1 MTRGEVHLWRV
12 HLDIPSAAVA
22 RVYTALSVDERDRT
36 SRLAFERDQRRFI
49 VAHGALRDVLAR
61 YLEVTP
67 SRVGFAHNAAGKPA
81 LDPMFGSS
89 LRFNLSHSGALAL
102 IAIAMDADV
111 GVDVECVRAH
121 RDYSEIARWFFSVA
135 EAEYLASVPYAQH
148 AEAFIRC
155 WTRKEAFLKAR
166 GDGGVTAWDGLP
178 LTFTTGA
185 AEDPVEVQS
194 TAQGCWSIHTLRPAA
209 GYIGALAIEGC
220 DWRVTELR
228 WEMPRD

>member
-1 MTRGEVHLWRV
+1 MRGEVHIWRV
-12 HLDIPSAAVA
+12 HMDIPSAMAA
-22 RVYTALSVDERDRT
+22 RVYTVLSEDERE
-36 SRLAFERDQRRFI
+36 RLARLASERDQQRFI

-67 SRVGFAHNAAGKPA
+67 SRVEYVHNPSGKPA
-81 LDPMFGSS
+81 LDPGFGSP

-121 RDYSEIARWFFSVA
+121 RDYSEIARWFFSA
-135 EAEYLASVPYAQH
+135 TEAEYLASVPYAEH

-155 WTRKEAFLKAR
+155 WTLKEAFLKAR
-166 GDGGVTAWDGLP
+166 GDGLTAVLDGLP

-185 AEDPVEVQS
+185 AEDAVELQS
-194 TAQGCWSIHTLRPAA
+194 PASGRWSIHTLRPAP
-209 GYIGALAIEGC
+209 GYIGALAVEGG
-220 DWRVTELR
+220 DWRVTESK